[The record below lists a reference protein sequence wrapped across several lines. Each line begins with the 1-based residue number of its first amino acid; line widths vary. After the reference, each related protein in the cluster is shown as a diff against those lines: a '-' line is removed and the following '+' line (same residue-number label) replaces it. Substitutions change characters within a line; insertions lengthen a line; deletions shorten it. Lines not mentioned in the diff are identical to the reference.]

1 MTNIPPYDEINR
13 SQLPALKD
21 LVNMGWKYLSIEEV
35 LKQRGDD
42 RSNVILEEILKKQLS
57 NINGNKFDE
66 QGIVDAISKLK
77 LKGGGVIENNK
88 SIYNLLIY
96 GTNIPVANTEHGYRE
111 QAFKYIDWDDISN
124 NTFHCTVEFYVN
136 GGADNCRPDIVLFV
150 NGIPLCVIECKAPD
164 IEIEKAISQIRGYE
178 NKISNLFVYLQ
189 ILISVNSKDAKYAS
203 VGAIERF
210 WFRWEEQELSQQDM
224 RSVVENPINTDT
236 ISAICQDLPRSSQL
250 DKAQQQNMGSQTIFS
265 EQTKLLVSLC
275 RHDRFLDLIR
285 NFILFEGGSKKLTR
299 YHQYFLVKNALNKVK
314 QKNENGARIGGV
326 VWHTQGS
333 GKSITMAYL
342 TLNLQRNSGITNP
355 LVILVSDR
363 VELNEQ
369 ISELFEESGLTPQ
382 KATSGKKLMELI
394 TNGGASVITTNVHK
408 FQITSEYMQGGNES
422 ADIFVLVD
430 ECHRTQSGSMAT
442 NMRRILPKGCYI
454 GFTGT
459 PLLEKEKRNTFNIF
473 GGFIKPIYPISQ
485 ALKDN
490 AVVPL
495 YYEGRHDDI
504 WQNEAAINKG
514 TELAIAGLE
523 EKSANKLKNDL
534 SSLQQIYKTKDVI
547 KKRVADIC
555 MHYVSFIKQY
565 PKRVIKAQLV
575 APDKATA
582 IKYHKEFKEINQ
594 VSTKVV
600 ISSPVE
606 IENNKSITGEDL
618 QAVKV
623 FWAEEVMKDYS
634 NEKEYTREVIKAF
647 KDEVDPQILIVVD
660 KLTTGF
666 DSPNNT
672 ILYMCDKRKEHGL
685 LQVIARVNRVA
696 NNKDSGFII
705 DYMNIFGE
713 LKEALNTY
721 EQLSGYSSEDIEK
734 TLIPISQIMEE
745 CKISYNEL
753 LEIFKND
760 KNNEM
765 EYWESM
771 ELKMR
776 HPEEREHFY
785 KSYLDFDRSLSAI
798 ISSPSFIENIS
809 DDEWD
814 QLNKNT
820 TSWKRFYKS
829 TTDTYRESPDLSK
842 YRNKIKEVMDEHISA
857 GKIEQ
862 LGEVKEIFS
871 ANKQEVEGLQEDY
884 TYPPAE
890 QHNNLE
896 VREDSEDKS
905 HSQEGYTKSE
915 NSPITYLANLMKI
928 KDAVH
933 NKIEQDP
940 KFYQQMSE
948 LIQQSIDEF
957 EQLSFAYENKEIS
970 RQEYIAGTSN
980 SKKLRE
986 LERKLEIGST
996 EDTPQELK
1004 RNIKARAYY
1013 DVLNEI
1019 SGNHANSHK
1028 ELETLLCKEAITI
1041 KEILENNKSPQ
1052 EWKYID
1058 THKEIRRELLK
1069 ILWVLEDN
1077 PMTSFLKNK
1086 TNEIAESMMII
1097 AQARAKEKIDSTA
1110 Q

>member
-1 MTNIPPYDEINR
+1 MTNIPPYNEINR

-21 LVNMGWKYLSIEEV
+21 LVNMGWKYLSKEEV

-42 RSNVILEEILKKQLS
+42 RSNVILEKILKNQLS
-57 NINGNKFDE
+57 NINRNKFDE
-66 QGIVDAISKLK
+66 QGIAEAMRKLK
-77 LKGGGVIENNK
+77 LKGGGVMENNK

-96 GTNIPVANTEHGYRE
+96 GTNAPVTNTEHGYRE
-111 QAFKYIDWDDISN
+111 LEFKYIDWNDIN
-124 NTFHCTVEFYVN
+124 KNTFHCTVEFSVN
-136 GGADNCRPDIVLFV
+136 GGTDNCRPDIVLFV

-164 IEIEKAISQIRGYE
+164 IEIEKAISQVRGYE
-178 NKISNLFVYLQ
+178 NKVPSLFTYLQ
-189 ILISVNSKDAKYAS
+189 MLISVNSIDAKYAS

-210 WFRWEEQELSQQDM
+210 WFRWEEQEFSQQDIHN
-224 RSVVENPINTDT
+224 VVEHPINKDT
-236 ISAICQDLPRSSQL
+236 LTAICQDLPGGSQL
-250 DKAQQQNMGSQTIFS
+250 DKTQQQNIGSKTTFSKQTN
-265 EQTKLLVSLC
+265 LLVSLC
-275 RHDRFLDLIR
+275 RHDRFLDLIK
-285 NFILFEGGSKKLTR
+285 NFILFERSSKKLTR

-314 QKNENGARIGGV
+314 QKNENGARTGGV

-363 VELNEQ
+363 IELNEQ

-459 PLLEKEKRNTFNIF
+459 PLLEKEKRSTFNIF
-473 GGFIKPIYPISQ
+473 GDFIEPIYPISQ
-485 ALKDN
+485 ALNDN

-514 TELAIAGLE
+514 TELALAGLD
-523 EKSANKLKNDL
+523 EKSASKLKDDL
-534 SSLQQIYKTKDVI
+534 SRLQQIYKIKNVI

-555 MHYVSFIKQY
+555 IHYSSFIKQY
-565 PKRVIKAQLV
+565 PDRVIKAQLV

-582 IKYHKEFKEINQ
+582 IKYHQEFKDINQ

-606 IENNKSITGEDL
+606 IENNKSITGGNL
-618 QAVKV
+618 QAVKD

-634 NEKEYTREVIKAF
+634 SEKEYTREVIKAF
-647 KDEVDPQILIVVD
+647 KDRADPQILIVVD

-666 DSPNNT
+666 DAPNNT
-672 ILYMCDKRKEHGL
+672 ILYMCDKRKGHGL

-721 EQLSGYSSEDIEK
+721 EQLSGYSSEDLEK

-753 LEIFKND
+753 LGIFKEDENND
-760 KNNEM
+760 M

-776 HPEEREHFY
+776 HPEERELFY

-798 ISSPSFIENIS
+798 ISSPIFIENIS
-809 DDEWD
+809 DDEWK
-814 QLNKNT
+814 QLNKNR

-829 TTDTYRESPDLSK
+829 TIDTYRESPDLSK
-842 YRNKIKEVMDEHISA
+842 YKNKIKEVMDEHISA
-857 GKIEQ
+857 GKVEQ
-862 LGEVKEIFS
+862 FGEVKEIFS

-896 VREDSEDKS
+896 VREGSEDKS
-905 HSQEGYTKSE
+905 HSQEVYTKSE
-915 NSPITYLANLMKI
+915 NSPIAYLANLI
-928 KDAVH
+928 KMRDEVH
-933 NKIEQDP
+933 SKIEQDP

-948 LIQQSIDEF
+948 LIQQSINEF
-957 EQLSFAYENKEIS
+957 KQFSFAYENKEIS
-970 RQEYIAGTSN
+970 RQEYIAGTSG
-980 SKKLRE
+980 SKKLER
-986 LERKLEIGST
+986 LEQKIASNKT
-996 EDTPQELK
+996 EYTPQALNDNME
-1004 RNIKARAYY
+1004 ARAYY
-1013 DVLNEI
+1013 DVLNEKLYDQDK
-1019 SGNHANSHK
+1019 SNK
-1028 ELETLLCKEAITI
+1028 KTEKYLCEAAINI
-1041 KEILENNKSPQ
+1041 KKILEGNKLPQ
-1052 EWKYID
+1052 EWKNID
-1058 THKEIRRELLK
+1058 AQKEIKRKVLTA
-1069 ILWVLEDN
+1069 LWELEDN
-1077 PMTSFLKNK
+1077 PITDFPKGK
-1086 TNEIAESMMII
+1086 TNEITEKMIVI
-1097 AQARAKEKIDSTA
+1097 AQARDKAKIDSMA
-1110 Q
+1110 